1 MTDSLVLYSYMEMMY
16 FSVMDNKDDHA
27 PGPVPRKFRFG
38 LMQVMGIVALVI
50 IVTALL
56 TAWWVKHYLYASK
69 FTPTVLT
76 VKEQTLLDS
85 KLARLEGAANKT
97 PALSKKRRQE
107 KGASLE
113 PEAYS
118 EEGAKREISL
128 TEKELNALIANNPE
142 VAQRV
147 AIDLSDSLVSV
158 KLVIPFD
165 EEIPVLG
172 GKTLRLNL
180 GVILGYENERPV
192 VALKGV
198 SLGGIPLPNAWLGNL
213 KNRNL
218 VKEFGSEGGFWKL
231 FSDGVADLK
240 VQEGHILIRLK
251 E

>member
-1 MTDSLVLYSYMEMMY
+1 MGGKTVNMAEPTAKKLR
-16 FSVMDNKDDHA
+16 FS
-27 PGPVPRKFRFG
+27 F
-38 LMQVMGIVALVI
+38 LQVMGIVALVI

-56 TAWWVKHYLYASK
+56 TAWWVKHYIYASK

-76 VKEQTLLDS
+76 AKERKVLDS
-85 KLARLEGAANKT
+85 KLAKLEESTKKDLAV
-97 PALSKKRRQE
+97 SKKKRHE
-107 KGASLE
+107 KGAPLE

-118 EEGAKREISL
+118 EEGAKREISF

-147 AIDLSDSLVSV
+147 AINLSDSLISI
-158 KLVIPFD
+158 KLVIPID

-180 GVILGYENERPV
+180 GVILGYEHGKPV

-198 SLGGIPLPNAWLGNL
+198 SLGGIPVPNAWLGNL

-218 VKEFGSEGGFWKL
+218 IKEFGDEGGFWKL

-240 VQEGHILIRLK
+240 VKKGHILIKLK

>member
-1 MTDSLVLYSYMEMMY
+1 MDDKNENIVEPAAKKLH
-16 FSVMDNKDDHA
+16 FS
-27 PGPVPRKFRFG
+27 F
-38 LMQVMGIVALVI
+38 LQVTGIVALVI

-56 TAWWVKHYLYASK
+56 TAWWVKHYIYASK

-76 VKEQTLLDS
+76 AKERKVLDS
-85 KLARLEGAANKT
+85 KLVKLEESAKKDLVV
-97 PALSKKRRQE
+97 PKKKRHER
-107 KGASLE
+107 GVPLE
-113 PEAYS
+113 PEVYS
-118 EEGAKREISL
+118 EENAKREISL

-147 AIDLSDSLVSV
+147 AINLSDSLISV
-158 KLVIPFD
+158 KLVIPID

-180 GVILGYENERPV
+180 GLILSYENERPV

-198 SLGGIPLPNAWLGNL
+198 SIGGIPLPNAWLGNL

-218 VKEFGSEGGFWKL
+218 VKEFGDEGGFWKL

-240 VQEGHILIRLK
+240 VKKGHILIKLK

>member
-1 MTDSLVLYSYMEMMY
+1 MEIMY
-16 FSVMDNKDDHA
+16 FYIMNNKHEKIPEPA
-27 PGPVPRKFRFG
+27 AKKFRFG
-38 LMQVMGIVALVI
+38 LLQVMGIVALVI

-56 TAWWVKHYLYASK
+56 TAWWVKYYIYASK

-76 VKEQTLLDS
+76 VKEQKVLDS
-85 KLARLEGAANKT
+85 KLAKLEVTTNKA
-97 PALSKKRRQE
+97 PIVPKKKRSD
-107 KGASLE
+107 KGSSLE

-118 EEGAKREISL
+118 EEGAKREVSL
-128 TEKELNALIANNPE
+128 TEKELNALVANNPE

-147 AIDLSDSLVSV
+147 AIDLSDNLVSV
-158 KLVIPFD
+158 KLVVPMD

-213 KNRNL
+213 KNKNL
-218 VKEFGSEGGFWKL
+218 VKEFGAEGGFWKL

-240 VQEGHILIRLK
+240 VQEGHILIKLK

>member
-1 MTDSLVLYSYMEMMY
+1 MDDKNENIVEPAAKKLH
-16 FSVMDNKDDHA
+16 FS
-27 PGPVPRKFRFG
+27 F
-38 LMQVMGIVALVI
+38 LQVTGIVALVI

-56 TAWWVKHYLYASK
+56 TAWWVKHYIYASK

-76 VKEQTLLDS
+76 AKERKVLDS
-85 KLARLEGAANKT
+85 KLVKLEESAKKDLVV
-97 PALSKKRRQE
+97 PKKKRHER
-107 KGASLE
+107 GAPLE

-147 AIDLSDSLVSV
+147 AINLSDSLISV
-158 KLVIPFD
+158 KLVIPID

-180 GVILGYENERPV
+180 GLILSYENERPV

-198 SLGGIPLPNAWLGNL
+198 SIGGIPLPNAWLGNL

-218 VKEFGSEGGFWKL
+218 VKEFGDEGGFWKL

-240 VQEGHILIRLK
+240 VKKGHILIKLK

>member
-1 MTDSLVLYSYMEMMY
+1 MTG
-16 FSVMDNKDDHA
+16 NKLFTLERKWCILNSMNNKSENIPD
-27 PGPVPRKFRFG
+27 PVVKKFRFG
-38 LMQVMGIVALVI
+38 LLQVMGIVALVI

-56 TAWWVKHYLYASK
+56 ITWWVKHNIYASE

-76 VKEQTLLDS
+76 VKEQKALDS
-85 KLARLEGAANKT
+85 KLARLEETTNKDLVVT
-97 PALSKKRRQE
+97 EKRRLE
-107 KGASLE
+107 KGAPLE

-118 EEGAKREISL
+118 EEGAKREINL

-147 AIDLSDSLVSV
+147 AIDLSENLVSV
-158 KLVIPFD
+158 KLVVPMD
-165 EEIPVLG
+165 EEIPILG
-172 GKTLRLNL
+172 GKTLRLSL
-180 GVILGYENERPV
+180 GVILGYENGRPV
-192 VALKGV
+192 IALKGI

-218 VKEFGSEGGFWKL
+218 VKEFGAEGGFWKL

-240 VQEGHILIRLK
+240 VQEGHILIKLK

>member
-1 MTDSLVLYSYMEMMY
+1 MNNRSESIHE
-16 FSVMDNKDDHA
+16 
-27 PGPVPRKFRFG
+27 PVVKKFRFG
-38 LMQVMGIVALVI
+38 LLQVMGMVGLAI

-76 VKEQTLLDS
+76 AKEQEALGS
-85 KLARLEGAANKT
+85 KLAKLEETANKN
-97 PALSKKRRQE
+97 PVLPQKKRKEQGTVLKPEPYSE
-107 KGASLE
+107 KGV
-113 PEAYS
+113 
-118 EEGAKREISL
+118 KREISL
-128 TEKELNALIANNPE
+128 TEKELNGLIANNPE

-147 AIDLSDSLVSV
+147 AIDLSENLVSV
-158 KLVIPFD
+158 KLVVPMG
-165 EEIPVLG
+165 EEIPILG

-180 GVILGYENERPV
+180 GVILRFEDKRPV

-218 VKEFGSEGGFWKL
+218 VKEFGAEGGFWKL
-231 FSDGVADLK
+231 FSDGVADLR
-240 VQEGHILIRLK
+240 VQEGHILIQLK

>member
-1 MTDSLVLYSYMEMMY
+1 MEIMY
-16 FSVMDNKDDHA
+16 FDFMNNKSENI
-27 PGPVPRKFRFG
+27 PEPVVKKFRFG
-38 LMQVMGIVALVI
+38 LLQVIGLVALVI

-56 TAWWVKHYLYASK
+56 TAWWVKHYIYASK

-76 VKEQTLLDS
+76 VKEQKTLDS
-85 KLARLEGAANKT
+85 KLAKLEATANKD
-97 PALSKKRRQE
+97 PVVPKKKRQD
-107 KGASLE
+107 KGTPLE

-147 AIDLSDSLVSV
+147 AIDLSDNLISV
-158 KLVIPFD
+158 KLVIPID
-165 EEIPVLG
+165 EEIPILG

-213 KNRNL
+213 KKKNL
-218 VKEFGSEGGFWKL
+218 VKEFGAEGGFWKL

-240 VQEGHILIRLK
+240 VQEGHILIKLK

>member
-1 MTDSLVLYSYMEMMY
+1 MEMVYLDFMNNE
-16 FSVMDNKDDHA
+16 SENVPA
-27 PGPVPRKFRFG
+27 PRVKRFRFG
-38 LMQVMGIVALVI
+38 LLQVLGIVALV
-50 IVTALL
+50 VVMTALL
-56 TAWWVKHYLYASK
+56 TAWWVKHYIYASE

-76 VKEQTLLDS
+76 VKEQKALDS
-85 KLARLEGAANKT
+85 KLAKLEAKVNKD
-97 PALSKKRRQE
+97 PAVPKKRQD
-107 KGASLE
+107 KSTTLE

-128 TEKELNALIANNPE
+128 TEKELNAIIARNPE

-147 AIDLSDSLVSV
+147 AVKLSDDLISV
-158 KLVIPFD
+158 KLVIPMD

-180 GVILGYENERPV
+180 GVILGYENGRPI

-198 SLGGIPLPNAWLGNL
+198 SLGGIPLPNGWLGNL

-218 VKEFGSEGGFWKL
+218 VKEFGAEEGFWRL

-240 VQEGHILIRLK
+240 VQEGHLLIKLK

>member
-1 MTDSLVLYSYMEMMY
+1 ME
-16 FSVMDNKDDHA
+16 NKDKNNSERA
-27 PGPVPRKFRFG
+27 ARKFRFSF
-38 LMQVMGIVALVI
+38 LQVFGIVALVM

-56 TAWWVKHYLYASK
+56 TAWWVKHYIYASK

-76 VKEQTLLDS
+76 AKEQKVLDLKLVKLEESTKKDLVVS
-85 KLARLEGAANKT
+85 KEKSA
-97 PALSKKRRQE
+97 E
-107 KGASLE
+107 KGGPLE

-128 TEKELNALIANNPE
+128 TEKELNALIAKNPE

-147 AIDLSDSLVSV
+147 AVDLSDNLISIKMIVP
-158 KLVIPFD
+158 ID

-172 GKTLRLNL
+172 GKTLRLSL
-180 GVILGYENERPV
+180 GVILAYEKERPV

-198 SLGGIPLPNAWLGNL
+198 SLGGIPVPNAWLGNL
-213 KNRNL
+213 KNKNL
-218 VKEFGSEGGFWKL
+218 VKEFGDETGFWKL

-240 VQEGHILIRLK
+240 VRDGHILIKLK

>member
-1 MTDSLVLYSYMEMMY
+1 MP
-16 FSVMDNKDDHA
+16 K
-27 PGPVPRKFRFG
+27 
-38 LMQVMGIVALVI
+38 
-50 IVTALL
+50 
-56 TAWWVKHYLYASK
+56 
-69 FTPTVLT
+69 
-76 VKEQTLLDS
+76 
-85 KLARLEGAANKT
+85 
-97 PALSKKRRQE
+97 KKRHER
-107 KGASLE
+107 GAPLE
-113 PEAYS
+113 PEVYS

-147 AIDLSDSLVSV
+147 AINLSDSLISV
-158 KLVIPFD
+158 KLVIPID

-180 GVILGYENERPV
+180 GLILGYENERPV

-198 SLGGIPLPNAWLGNL
+198 SIGGIPLPNAWLGNL

-218 VKEFGSEGGFWKL
+218 VREFGGDGGFWKL

-240 VQEGHILIRLK
+240 VKKGHILIKLK

>member
-1 MTDSLVLYSYMEMMY
+1 MMY
-16 FSVMDNKDDHA
+16 FYIMNNMDEKIPEPA
-27 PGPVPRKFRFG
+27 AKKFRFG
-38 LMQVMGIVALVI
+38 LLQVMGIVALAV

-56 TAWWVKHYLYASK
+56 TAWWVKHYIYASK
-69 FTPTVLT
+69 FAPTVLT
-76 VKEQTLLDS
+76 VKEQKVLDS
-85 KLARLEGAANKT
+85 KLAKLEVTANK
-97 PALSKKRRQE
+97 PPVAPKKKRQD

-147 AIDLSDSLVSV
+147 AIDLSDNLISV
-158 KLVIPFD
+158 KLVVPID

-172 GKTLRLNL
+172 GKTLCLSL
-180 GVILGYENERPV
+180 GVILGFENQRPV

-218 VKEFGSEGGFWKL
+218 VQEFGAEGGFWKL

-240 VQEGHILIRLK
+240 VQEGHILIKLK

>member
-1 MTDSLVLYSYMEMMY
+1 MSEKNEKTAEPTT
-16 FSVMDNKDDHA
+16 K
-27 PGPVPRKFRFG
+27 KFRFSG
-38 LMQVMGIVALVI
+38 LQVMGMVALVM

-56 TAWWVKHYLYASK
+56 TAWWVKHYIYASK
-69 FTPTVLT
+69 FKPTVLT
-76 VKEQTLLDS
+76 TKEQKVLDS
-85 KLARLEGAANKT
+85 KLAKLEESANKDGAVT
-97 PALSKKRRQE
+97 KKKRPD
-107 KGASLE
+107 KGAPLE

-147 AIDLSDSLVSV
+147 AIDLSDNLVSI
-158 KLVIPFD
+158 KMVIPVD

-172 GKTLRLNL
+172 GKTLRLNV
-180 GVILGYENERPV
+180 GIILGYEKEKPV

-198 SLGGIPLPNAWLGNL
+198 SLGGIPIPNAWLGYL

-218 VKEFGSEGGFWKL
+218 VKEFGARDGFWKL

-240 VQEGHILIRLK
+240 VKEGHILIKLK

>member
-1 MTDSLVLYSYMEMMY
+1 MMY
-16 FSVMDNKDDHA
+16 FKTMGDKNEIIAEPAAK
-27 PGPVPRKFRFG
+27 KLRFSF
-38 LMQVMGIVALVI
+38 LQVMGIVALVM

-56 TAWWVKHYLYASK
+56 TAWWVKHYIYASK

-76 VKEQTLLDS
+76 AKERKVLDS
-85 KLARLEGAANKT
+85 KLIKLEESAKKD
-97 PALSKKRRQE
+97 PVVPKKRGHK
-107 KGASLE
+107 KGAPLE

-118 EEGAKREISL
+118 EEGAKREISF

-147 AIDLSDSLVSV
+147 AINLSDNLVSV
-158 KLVIPFD
+158 KMVIPID

-180 GVILGYENERPV
+180 GLILSYENERPV

-198 SLGGIPLPNAWLGNL
+198 SIGGIPVPNAWLGNL

-218 VKEFGSEGGFWKL
+218 VKEFGDERGFWKL

-240 VQEGHILIRLK
+240 VKKGHILIKLK

>member
-1 MTDSLVLYSYMEMMY
+1 MN
-16 FSVMDNKDDHA
+16 NKGENI
-27 PGPVPRKFRFG
+27 PGPAAKRFRFG
-38 LMQVMGIVALVI
+38 LLQVMGIVALAM

-56 TAWWVKHYLYASK
+56 TAWWVKHYIYASK
-69 FTPTVLT
+69 FTPTVLSA
-76 VKEQTLLDS
+76 KEQKVLDS
-85 KLARLEGAANKT
+85 KLARIGTKT
-97 PALSKKRRQE
+97 SKATVTPKKKIHDQRVP
-107 KGASLE
+107 LE

-147 AIDLSDSLVSV
+147 AIDLSDDLVSV
-158 KLVIPFD
+158 KLVVPMD

-172 GKTLRLNL
+172 GKTLRLNVGL
-180 GVILGYENERPV
+180 ILRYEKKRPV
-192 VALKGV
+192 IALKGI
-198 SLGGIPLPNAWLGNL
+198 SLGGIPLPNVWLGNL

-231 FSDGVADLK
+231 FSDGIADLK
-240 VQEGHILIRLK
+240 VQRGRILIKLK